1 MRATRCSGTGPQKIL
16 DTLDSREAITVPD
29 DATIMSAV
37 SSRPPMVGR
46 EEQLPAWYPAWAREL
61 AEAYFSRT
69 TCVFVLHG
77 NVHDLIQAPVGDQ
90 ASYSSLPEFLS
101 TQVFGKWDLVIGHDL
116 SRGLR
121 LLAGNNAE
129 RLRSMVQYLTAR
141 WGEPATWP
149 REPDKV
155 LLLLDS
161 LVERMLLED
170 PGNRKHIAVIFEY
183 GQYLVPAGD
192 LSSLA
197 QGSGARLVRF
207 LGWAQN
213 PHIKRVN
220 MAFCLIADR
229 VAEVNERLV
238 QNPYVTAIEVPLP
251 DRDQRRRFIDC
262 SARDGQLAKL
272 TDFSPDQLADM
283 SNGLSLVNLNVVLG
297 QAVHA
302 ERRIDAQ
309 RFRLLKKTMI
319 ERQCR
324 DLVEFVEPDRTL
336 DLVVGYDEAK
346 QRLQQDAEW
355 ISRGQTDAAPMGYL
369 ICGPVGTG
377 KTFLA
382 ECYAGSIGIPC
393 VMLKNFRSKYVG
405 ETEGNLQQ
413 VLTVL
418 RSLGP
423 VVVIVDEA
431 DAALGSRRAE
441 GDSGTSARVFSMIA
455 SQMGNTRYRGKIIW
469 MLLTSRPDLLPIDL
483 KRQGRAEVHIPLMYP
498 RRDADI
504 RALLTTLARK
514 NKIAL
519 APDAVPPV
527 SAERKLTGADI
538 EGIVLNARRSGLS
551 AGRQE
556 VTREDLERALAEFV
570 PSAQGLEKEL
580 QELAAVVECTQMSF
594 LPDDWRQKL
603 AQPGATAQL
612 QERMAAIRQLLN
624 D

>member
-1 MRATRCSGTGPQKIL
+1 MRVRSARERPR
-16 DTLDSREAITVPD
+16 LDSR
-29 DATIMSAV
+29 
-37 SSRPPMVGR
+37 
-46 EEQLPAWYPAWAREL
+46 PA
-61 AEAYFSRT
+61 
-69 TCVFVLHG
+69 G
-77 NVHDLIQAPVGDQ
+77 GQD
-90 ASYSSLPEFLS
+90 SYLSLPEFLS
-101 TQVFGKWDLVIGHDL
+101 TQAFGSWDLVLGYDV

-121 LLAGNNAE
+121 MLAGSDAG
-129 RLRSMVQYLTAR
+129 RLRAMVQYLTAR
-141 WGEPATWP
+141 WGEPASWP
-149 REPDKV
+149 RDPEKV
-155 LLLLDS
+155 LLMLEALIERTLLD
-161 LVERMLLED
+161 D
-170 PGNRKHIAVIFEY
+170 PANRKSIAVIFEY

-192 LSSLA
+192 LASLA
-197 QGSGARLVRF
+197 QGSAARLVRF
-207 LGWAQN
+207 LSWAQN

-220 MAFCLIADR
+220 IAFCLSADR

-251 DRDQRRRFIDC
+251 DRDERRAFIDAA
-262 SARDGQLAKL
+262 ARGGQLAKA
-272 TDFSPDQLADM
+272 TDFSSDQLADM
-283 SNGLSLVNLNVVLG
+283 SNGLSLVNLNVVLA

-302 ERRIDAQ
+302 DRRLDAQ
-309 RFRLLKKTMI
+309 RFRQLKKTMI

-324 DLVEFVEPDRTL
+324 DLVEFVEPTHTL

-346 QRLQQDAEW
+346 QRLKQDAEW
-355 ISRGQTDAAPMGYL
+355 ITRGQTDAAPMGYL

-393 VMLKNFRSKYVG
+393 VVLKNFRSKYVG

-498 RRDADI
+498 RREEEI
-504 RALLTTLARK
+504 RAMFATMARK
-514 NKIAL
+514 NKLTL
-519 APDAVPPV
+519 ADGAVPGSLRRPQADGSGHREYRAVRPAPGAGRGTPRDHPRRPGAGVQRVRAVGAGPGKGTAGTGGGLGVYAVGVPAGRMAREAFPAGRHDAV
-527 SAERKLTGADI
+527 
-538 EGIVLNARRSGLS
+538 
-551 AGRQE
+551 AG
-556 VTREDLERALAEFV
+556 TDG
-570 PSAQGLEKEL
+570 S
-580 QELAAVVECTQMSF
+580 
-594 LPDDWRQKL
+594 D
-603 AQPGATAQL
+603 
-612 QERMAAIRQLLN
+612 
-624 D
+624 